1 MKYEQV
7 YYEQAINKL
16 TSTIMKKVFR
26 NGELD
31 IKSCISIA
39 DHIYNLEI
47 GNENEMSQS
56 RQMKFSADNK
66 FEHYRVM
73 LKLSDRSS
81 YLILDYLMQKAGS
94 WHSIEAISYNI
105 SFSSGSIRVFICN
118 LRKSLREV
126 GLADVIDT
134 RYGIGYSISDVNV
147 QRINAHLAS
156 TNESV

>member
-1 MKYEQV
+1 MKTEQA
-7 YYEQAINKL
+7 YYEHAINKL

-39 DHIYNLEI
+39 DHIHKLDI
-47 GNENEMSQS
+47 GNENEPSQS
-56 RQMKFSADNK
+56 RHMKFRIDNK
-66 FEHYRVM
+66 FENFRVM

-81 YLILDYLMQKAGS
+81 YLILDYLMQNPGS
-94 WHSIEAISYNI
+94 WHSIEDISYNI

-126 GLADVIDT
+126 GFVDVIDT
-134 RYGIGYSISDVNV
+134 RYGVGYSISEANV
-147 QRINAHLAS
+147 QRIAAHVAS
-156 TNESV
+156 TSEPV